1 MENQNPSAEAL
12 QQEATAVEIT
22 PTQQEQPAEQRAYS
36 TTADIII
43 RVKELAQDPL
53 NAQKEELDMRLL
65 ELMEKWEAL
74 AEEAEG

>member
-43 RVKELAQDPL
+43 RVKEMAQDPL
-53 NAQKEELDMRLL
+53 NASKEELEQLQLL
-65 ELMEKWEAL
+65 LKL
-74 AEEAEG
+74 PKN